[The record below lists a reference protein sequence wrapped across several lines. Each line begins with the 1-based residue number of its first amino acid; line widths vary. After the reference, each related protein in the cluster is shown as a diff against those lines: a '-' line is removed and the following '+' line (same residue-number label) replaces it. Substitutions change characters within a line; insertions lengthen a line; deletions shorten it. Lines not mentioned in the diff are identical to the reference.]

1 MSNRFDVIIREA
13 SQAGP
18 DVAALTQRPVTGHDG
33 LITAW
38 IMSHAIPTEFLP
50 VWLLSTSC
58 SRVAKGYGE
67 LDVNGWTIGCAC
79 GIL

>member
-1 MSNRFDVIIREA
+1 
-13 SQAGP
+13 
-18 DVAALTQRPVTGHDG
+18 VTGHDG

-58 SRVAKGYGE
+58 SRVAKGCGE
-67 LDVNGWTIGCAC
+67 LDVNGWTIGCVC